1 MVSVVDKQVASPCI
15 CPYGNS
21 ITHFAPLLY
30 IVVPDMLGS
39 SDITSVLSRT
49 HIVSANM
56 VVGKRKITANKN
68 FFIFILLRLE
78 KRPPEKY
85 GGQEVQNNQM
95 NCVAYSI
102 YSQTLLTIKA
112 GVFCHFFVTHL
123 TGSDTPSLEYP
134 TTRLLYNKVFRIDIK
149 KSPFRGFFIQCNN

>member
-1 MVSVVDKQVASPCI
+1 
-15 CPYGNS
+15 
-21 ITHFAPLLY
+21 LY

-102 YSQTLLTIKA
+102 YSQTLLTVWS
-112 GVFCHFFVTHL
+112 GVF
-123 TGSDTPSLEYP
+123 SSQDTKKH
-134 TTRLLYNKVFRIDIK
+134 TTRCIIFPSVDASCNGSSHPIIT
-149 KSPFRGFFIQCNN
+149 KS